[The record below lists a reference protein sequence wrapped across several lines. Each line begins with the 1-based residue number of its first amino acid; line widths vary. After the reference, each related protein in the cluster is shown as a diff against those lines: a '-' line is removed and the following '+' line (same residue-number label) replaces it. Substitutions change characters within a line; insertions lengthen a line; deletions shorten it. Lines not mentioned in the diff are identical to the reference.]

1 MDPAPAAALRL
12 RQVDGCGLIDTF
24 HAWHLG
30 NETRNVVWLVGFSSL
45 MGTGM
50 TIATIV
56 FI

>member
-1 MDPAPAAALRL
+1 L

-45 MGTGM
+45 IGTGM